1 MEKDVIQFFDKIHRE
16 IRSLH
21 MVKNADREEQV
32 LNKFFRTIDD
42 IQYRILKGQKSKTI
56 QNAIGIN
63 NYEILYDIANNAIDR
78 NIKGIPTEKKTT
90 FGRKRKGS
98 NENLEQP
105 LAKLIQS
112 TIQKVTNETPALK
125 SIWTGGDITNFEM
138 FDLSKVDN
146 INEFLKQVVRECG
159 DKITIETND
168 YGELIGIA
176 YLNRQIKTDIS
187 ASKID
192 LKVSGELDPDFK
204 EAIALLGKRSFS
216 VKNYS
221 SDFDLELGETNLWK
235 SFSTPLLRLGY
246 NEQEISKYYTIAKK
260 TNSVNQHINHI
271 RFVYELSG
279 FGQDAFNGIQTADFL
294 LLNNPGRKNTSIQ
307 SRGIYV
313 KSTAKLIYNFLQTN
327 DKSQL
332 TKFSISQSL
341 IKN

>member
-1 MEKDVIQFFDKIHRE
+1 MI
-16 IRSLH
+16 
-21 MVKNADREEQV
+21 KNTDREEQV

-42 IQYRILKGQKSKTI
+42 IQYRILKGQKEKTI
-56 QNAIGIN
+56 QEAIGTK
-63 NYEILYDIANNAIDR
+63 NYEILYDIANDAIDR
-78 NIKGIPTEKKTT
+78 NIKGALKTT

-98 NENLEQP
+98 NENLEYP
-105 LAKLIQS
+105 LARLIQS
-112 TIQKVTNETPALK
+112 TVQKVTNKTPVLK
-125 SIWTGGDITNFEM
+125 SIQTGSDTTKFEM

-146 INEFLKQVVRECG
+146 INEFLKQVVKECG

-176 YLNRQIKTDIS
+176 YLDRQIKTDIS
-187 ASKID
+187 ALKID
-192 LKVSGELDPDFK
+192 LKVDAEIDPDFK

-221 SDFDLELGETNLWK
+221 SDFDLKLGETYLWK
-235 SFSTPLLRLGY
+235 SFSTPLLQLGY

-260 TNSVNQHINHI
+260 TNSVNEHINHI
-271 RFVYELSG
+271 RFIYELSG
-279 FGQDAFNGIQTADFL
+279 FGQDGFNSGIQTADFL
-294 LLNNPGRKNTSIQ
+294 LLNNPGRKKTSVR

-313 KSTAKLIYNFLQTN
+313 KSTAKLIYNFLQSN

-341 IKN
+341 IKD